1 MWTIVVTGALL
12 GGLSLYQQVTGDYA
26 RQFAGLAERQLR
38 YDVAAAQAA
47 AAGTDRFRVGVK
59 SGQPIR
65 TSHRAAGPVSDP
77 NRFAQILLV
86 ALPWAVFLAY
96 RAKTTIGRG
105 AAMLIGTL
113 IFAGIGV
120 TYSRGAFLT
129 IAVLVVGLGV
139 LRLVRFVHIAA
150 GAAVAAAVVLALAPN
165 YVQRMGTNL
174 DSTANDADRAGVK
187 PDGAIRGRATEMLA
201 GLWVFADHPL
211 IGVGPGQ
218 YMPFYSESYQQR
230 SEIKFRQLS
239 EPRESHNLF
248 VSIAAE
254 TGVAGLAVF
263 LAIFASLIVRLN
275 RARRYWFGRDSEL
288 ANLAVACQFS
298 LFAYLGTGVFLH
310 LAYERYQALLL
321 GVAGASLQVMHV
333 EMMRR
338 RAVSGGHPDPA
349 E

>member
-1 MWTIVVTGALL
+1 
-12 GGLSLYQQVTGDYA
+12 
-26 RQFAGLAERQLR
+26 
-38 YDVAAAQAA
+38 
-47 AAGTDRFRVGVK
+47 
-59 SGQPIR
+59 
-65 TSHRAAGPVSDP
+65 
-77 NRFAQILLV
+77 
-86 ALPWAVFLAY
+86 
-96 RAKTTIGRG
+96 
-105 AAMLIGTL
+105 
-113 IFAGIGV
+113 
-120 TYSRGAFLT
+120 
-129 IAVLVVGLGV
+129 
-139 LRLVRFVHIAA
+139 
-150 GAAVAAAVVLALAPN
+150 
-165 YVQRMGTNL
+165 
-174 DSTANDADRAGVK
+174 
-187 PDGAIRGRATEMLA
+187 MLA